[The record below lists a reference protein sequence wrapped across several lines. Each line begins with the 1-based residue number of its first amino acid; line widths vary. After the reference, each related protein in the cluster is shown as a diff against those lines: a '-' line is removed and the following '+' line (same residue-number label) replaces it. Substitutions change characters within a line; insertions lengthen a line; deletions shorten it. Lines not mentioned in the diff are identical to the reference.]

1 MSRQTVN
8 PTRMELSR
16 LSKQLTTAK
25 RGHKLLKDK
34 QDELMRQFIELIKQN
49 NLLRKEVETQL
60 HRAMK
65 AFRLANATINEK
77 YIEEMFILP
86 ATEVSL
92 DVSTKNIMSV
102 EVPVMQFDYDDVV
115 MQAPIEYG
123 FVNSNV
129 PLDLAMGRF
138 TDVLPK
144 LLSLTEIEKTCQ
156 LLADEIERT
165 RRRVNAL
172 EYLTIPELEETIYGI
187 KMRLEENE
195 RANVTRMIKVKIK
208 QSECHVSRK
217 SAWHKGRKER

>member
-34 QDELMRQFIELIKQN
+34 QDELMRRFIELIKQN

-156 LLADEIERT
+156 LLADEIERP

-195 RANVTRMIKVKIK
+195 RANVTRMIKVKNK
-208 QSECHVSRK
+208 TK
-217 SAWHKGRKER
+217 

>member
-65 AFRLANATINEK
+65 DFRLANATINEK

-86 ATEVSL
+86 VTEVSL

-195 RANVTRMIKVKIK
+195 RANVTRMIKVKNK
-208 QSECHVSRK
+208 TK
-217 SAWHKGRKER
+217 

>member
-86 ATEVSL
+86 VTEVSL

-195 RANVTRMIKVKIK
+195 RANVTRMIKVKNK
-208 QSECHVSRK
+208 TK
-217 SAWHKGRKER
+217 

>member
-1 MSRQTVN
+1 MSKQPVN

-16 LSKQLTTAK
+16 LSKQLTTAR

-49 NLLRKEVETQL
+49 NLLRKEVEAQL
-60 HRAMK
+60 YKAMK

-102 EVPVMQFDYDDVV
+102 EVPVMQFDYDDVT

-129 PLDLAMGRF
+129 PLDLAIGRF

-156 LLADEIERT
+156 LLAGEIEQT

-195 RANVTRMIKVKIK
+195 RANVTRMIKVKNK
-208 QSECHVSRK
+208 TQ
-217 SAWHKGRKER
+217 

>member
-195 RANVTRMIKVKIK
+195 RANVTRMIKVKK
-208 QSECHVSRK
+208 K
-217 SAWHKGRKER
+217 TK

>member
-144 LLSLTEIEKTCQ
+144 LLALTEIEKTCQ

-195 RANVTRMIKVKIK
+195 RANVTRMIKVKNK
-208 QSECHVSRK
+208 TK
-217 SAWHKGRKER
+217 

>member
-102 EVPVMQFDYDDVV
+102 EVPVVQVDYDDVV

-195 RANVTRMIKVKIK
+195 RANVTRMIKVKNK
-208 QSECHVSRK
+208 TK
-217 SAWHKGRKER
+217 

>member
-172 EYLTIPELEETIYGI
+172 EYLTIPDLEETIYGI

-195 RANVTRMIKVKIK
+195 RANVTRMIKVKNK
-208 QSECHVSRK
+208 TK
-217 SAWHKGRKER
+217 

>member
-34 QDELMRQFIELIKQN
+34 QDELMRRFIELIKQN

-102 EVPVMQFDYDDVV
+102 EVPVMQFDYDDVT

-129 PLDLAMGRF
+129 PLDLAIGRF

-156 LLADEIERT
+156 LLAGEIEQT

-195 RANVTRMIKVKIK
+195 RANVTRMIKVKNK
-208 QSECHVSRK
+208 TQ
-217 SAWHKGRKER
+217 

>member
-1 MSRQTVN
+1 MSKQTVN

-195 RANVTRMIKVKIK
+195 RANVTRMIKVKNK
-208 QSECHVSRK
+208 TK
-217 SAWHKGRKER
+217 

>member
-34 QDELMRQFIELIKQN
+34 QDELMRRFIELIKQN

-77 YIEEMFILP
+77 YIEEMFILT

-195 RANVTRMIKVKIK
+195 RANVTRMIKVKNK
-208 QSECHVSRK
+208 TK
-217 SAWHKGRKER
+217 

>member
-16 LSKQLTTAK
+16 FSKQLTTAK

-195 RANVTRMIKVKIK
+195 RANVTRMIKVKNK
-208 QSECHVSRK
+208 TK
-217 SAWHKGRKER
+217 

>member
-34 QDELMRQFIELIKQN
+34 QDELMRRFIELIKQN

-144 LLSLTEIEKTCQ
+144 LLYLTEIEKTCQ

-195 RANVTRMIKVKIK
+195 RANVTRMIKVKNK
-208 QSECHVSRK
+208 TK
-217 SAWHKGRKER
+217 

>member
-34 QDELMRQFIELIKQN
+34 QGELMRQFIELIKQN

-195 RANVTRMIKVKIK
+195 RANVTRMIKVKNK
-208 QSECHVSRK
+208 TK
-217 SAWHKGRKER
+217 

>member
-25 RGHKLLKDK
+25 RGHKLLKGK
-34 QDELMRQFIELIKQN
+34 QDGLMRQFIELIKQN

-138 TDVLPK
+138 TDFLPK
-144 LLSLTEIEKTCQ
+144 ILSLSEIEKTCQ

-195 RANVTRMIKVKIK
+195 RKK
-208 QSECHVSRK
+208 
-217 SAWHKGRKER
+217 

>member
-1 MSRQTVN
+1 
-8 PTRMELSR
+8 
-16 LSKQLTTAK
+16 
-25 RGHKLLKDK
+25 
-34 QDELMRQFIELIKQN
+34 MRRFNELINQH

-195 RANVTRMIKVKIK
+195 RANVTRMIKVKNK
-208 QSECHVSRK
+208 TK
-217 SAWHKGRKER
+217 

>member
-1 MSRQTVN
+1 
-8 PTRMELSR
+8 
-16 LSKQLTTAK
+16 
-25 RGHKLLKDK
+25 
-34 QDELMRQFIELIKQN
+34 MRQFIELMKQN

-195 RANVTRMIKVKIK
+195 RANVTRMIKVKNK
-208 QSECHVSRK
+208 TK
-217 SAWHKGRKER
+217 

>member
-34 QDELMRQFIELIKQN
+34 QDELMRRFIELIKQN

-86 ATEVSL
+86 VTEVSL

-195 RANVTRMIKVKIK
+195 RANVTRMIKVKNK
-208 QSECHVSRK
+208 TK
-217 SAWHKGRKER
+217 

>member
-34 QDELMRQFIELIKQN
+34 QDELMRQFIVLIKQN

-195 RANVTRMIKVKIK
+195 RANVTRMIKVKNK
-208 QSECHVSRK
+208 TN
-217 SAWHKGRKER
+217 

>member
-115 MQAPIEYG
+115 MQVPIEYG

-195 RANVTRMIKVKIK
+195 RANVTRMIKVKNK
-208 QSECHVSRK
+208 TK
-217 SAWHKGRKER
+217 